1 MRKVAIIISRK
12 GADEHAMKA
21 VKGSLRETG
30 RLILCLSDKQLL
42 EMIKSKDKGE
52 QEPAD
57 QLGDMLDDLL
67 IYLEK

>member
-1 MRKVAIIISRK
+1 
-12 GADEHAMKA
+12 MKA